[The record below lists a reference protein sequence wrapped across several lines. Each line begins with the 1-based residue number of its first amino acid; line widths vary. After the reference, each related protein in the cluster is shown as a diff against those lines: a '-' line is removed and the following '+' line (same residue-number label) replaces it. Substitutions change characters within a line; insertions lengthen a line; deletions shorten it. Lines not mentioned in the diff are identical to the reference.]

1 LRLFL
6 IRHGE
11 TEWNVKGV
19 FRGRVDVPLSDVGV
33 KQAEALGNYLS
44 EVDFEAIYSSPLK
57 RSLDTAMAIAR
68 FQKRRVDVIADER
81 LIDISYGDWEGKLE
95 DEVKK
100 AYPDLY
106 SGWLRNPHKVKFP
119 RGESLSDVRLRLQN
133 FINHLTSTHRG
144 NVAVV
149 SHRVICKVLI
159 CMLLG
164 LDDSKF
170 WNVRID
176 CGGIT
181 IFDYDN
187 GAFTLVKHNDTS
199 YFSGMQSHR
208 LRDF

>member
-1 LRLFL
+1 M

-19 FRGRVDVPLSDVGV
+19 FRGRIDIPLSDLGV
-33 KQAEALGNYLS
+33 RQAEFLGSYLS
-44 EVDFEAIYSSPLK
+44 EVDFEVIYSSPLK
-57 RSLDTAMAIAR
+57 RAFDTAMAISK
-68 FQKRRVDVIADER
+68 FQRGRVDVIVDDR
-81 LIDISYGDWEGKLE
+81 LIDICYGDWEGRFE
-95 DEVKK
+95 DEVRV

-106 SGWLRNPHKVKFP
+106 FEWLRNPHKVKFP
-119 RGESLSDVRLRLQN
+119 GGESLGDVRLRLQN
-133 FINHLTSTHRG
+133 FINHLVINHRG

-149 SHRVICKVLI
+149 SHRVVCKVLI

-187 GAFTLVKHNDTS
+187 GVFILVKHNDTS